1 MNTNTRTLFSLL
13 PLAAVTVGLLPAM
26 AQYSIGPSVVGGG
39 GGTSAGGPY
48 VLDGTL
54 GQPDAGLSQGG
65 DYTLQGGFWSTLGV
79 VPTEG
84 APSLRIMHDGSNV
97 ILAWPTSSTGFQ
109 LQVSASLS
117 APSWTD
123 VRTIPATVDKE
134 RQVTQSIQPGSRYYR
149 LRKP

>member
-1 MNTNTRTLFSLL
+1 
-13 PLAAVTVGLLPAM
+13 
-26 AQYSIGPSVVGGG
+26 
-39 GGTSAGGPY
+39 